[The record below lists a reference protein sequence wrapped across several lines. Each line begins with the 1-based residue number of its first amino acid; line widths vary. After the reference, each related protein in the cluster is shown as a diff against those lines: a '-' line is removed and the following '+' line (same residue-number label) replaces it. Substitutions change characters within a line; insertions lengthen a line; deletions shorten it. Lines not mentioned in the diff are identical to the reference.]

1 MFFKITNIILIQA
14 VCILQIF
21 LYTGCATN
29 NTNQPTIVGP
39 SLSSSYLN
47 EKEFNTDQ
55 LLPKIDVIIPVFDPG
70 LPENGDYE
78 DESIWPEIRRA
89 EANRF
94 AYKLKEKLEETGKF
108 GAVRVTPDSTATGD
122 LYILGK
128 IKESNGEEVQID
140 VEVIDISNRKW
151 LDESFDHEV
160 SDTFYKNYRNK
171 GKDPYDPL
179 FEEVA
184 IKITEKLSDQ
194 EHKELENLRYLAD
207 IRFGANLLDTQFMQ
221 YIKTENGQFK
231 LVGKPSDQDPM
242 FRRVKAIRVRDQLFI
257 DGLQNNYASFS
268 SKMNDSYL
276 MWQNQSLQE
285 IKAKRSANRKA
296 IGQAIGG
303 AALIGLGVLSAI
315 AGSGSRSSATQTA
328 STLGLLAGGVGGAVL
343 IGKSLESNEEANMH
357 RDTLNELGQSVDM
370 ELAPKVIEFDKNSV
384 ELTGN
389 VKEQFKQWRNF
400 LQRIYLEEGT
410 PDLTL

>member
-1 MFFKITNIILIQA
+1 MFFKLFNIRLVTTIF
-14 VCILQIF
+14 ILQVF

-29 NTNQPTIVGP
+29 NTKQSAGVGP

-47 EKEFNTDQ
+47 QNKHSTVQ
-55 LLPKIDVIIPVFDPG
+55 ALPKLDVIIPVFDPG
-70 LPENGDYE
+70 LPEDGDYE
-78 DESIWPEIRRA
+78 DENIWPEIRRA
-89 EANRF
+89 ESNRF
-94 AYKLKEKLEETGKF
+94 AYKLKEKLDETGQF

-122 LYILGK
+122 LYILGQ
-128 IKESNGEEVQID
+128 IKVSNGEEIEIA
-140 VEVIDISNRKW
+140 VEAIDISNRKW

-184 IKITEKLSDQ
+184 IKITEELSD
-194 EHKELENLRYLAD
+194 HGSKELEDLRLLAN
-207 IRFGANLLDTQFMQ
+207 IRFGANFLDSKFMQ
-221 YIKTENGQFK
+221 YIKKENGQFE
-231 LVGKPSDQDPM
+231 LVSKPSHKDPM
-242 FRRVKAIRVRDQLFI
+242 FRRVKVIRVRDQLFI

-268 SKMNDSYL
+268 TKMNNSYL
-276 MWQNQSLQE
+276 MWQNQSLLE

-303 AALIGLGVLSAI
+303 VALIGLGVLSAVAG
-315 AGSGSRSSATQTA
+315 AGSYSPATQTA
-328 STLGLLAGGVGGAVL
+328 STLGLVAGGVGGAVL

-357 RDTLNELGQSVDM
+357 RDTLNELGQSVDL
-370 ELAPKVIEFDKNSV
+370 ELAPKVIEFNKNSV

-389 VKEQFKQWRNF
+389 AKEQFMQWRNF
-400 LQRIYLEEGT
+400 LQRIYLEEKT
-410 PDLTL
+410 PDVQL